1 MQRLLDPNEAAK
13 ISERLHDNAL
23 FQACLNV
30 WPERQEEIVS
40 VIARSEDI
48 FCEAAWLMD
57 KLIDANEDIDVVS
70 LVQGLWSTVSLDI
83 SRWNSNGVSL
93 PDRYLIT
100 STVFRLVATS
110 FSLHSDSRYCDTLRD
125 ALLNVIDEKR
135 PKPANLHE
143 HQQQERQQQELFEA
157 IIPCSAILNE
167 WVNEYID
174 NTNLWLTEE
183 IDLALNPPLKN
194 ERRKT
199 ESRKVDKKSN
209 LDYSRYSFR
218 LNVNDK
224 KLENLYVLLSKRDD
238 KGNRFIDGDLMKNND
253 VDDEIMSNVKA
264 IKDESMRNT
273 AINKYL
279 FNQVFS
285 GQETDVRIVWTS
297 DANKLWYFFN
307 TLYNYMV
314 EIERGGEKV
323 VVRLLEKSGAGPGMF
338 EIVRSRFMN
347 GKKRKVLDERT
358 GKMIETSE
366 PIEYEEN
373 AFNKYS
379 KANSPH
385 DTSILDAIINKI
397 APPRVMND
405 KEAIDEETDPWK
417 YGIKIPKE
425 PIGLEGDFHDT
436 SHKGKYE

>member
-1 MQRLLDPNEAAK
+1 MQRLLNPNEAAK
-13 ISERLHDNAL
+13 IGERLHDNAL
-23 FQACLNV
+23 LLTCQQV
-30 WPERQEEIVS
+30 WPGRQEEITS
-40 VIARSEDI
+40 VMVRAEDV
-48 FCEAAWLMD
+48 FLEVAWLVD
-57 KLIDANEDIDVVS
+57 ELIDAESDADIKT
-70 LVQGLWSTVSLDI
+70 LTRGLWSTVFLDI
-83 SRWNSNGVSL
+83 AHWASNVSI
-93 PDRYLIT
+93 PDRYLT
-100 STVFRLVATS
+100 ASTVFRIASTA
-110 FSLHSDSRYCDTLRD
+110 FSLHWQSHYCDILRD
-125 ALLNVIDEKR
+125 ALLMIVDEKR
-135 PKPANLHE
+135 PEPSSIHE
-143 HQQQERQQQELFEA
+143 HQQLERQQQDLLES
-157 IIPCSAILNE
+157 IIPCCAILKD

-174 NTNLWLTEE
+174 NPNSWLTDE
-183 IDLALNPPLKN
+183 IDNALNPPQNIKT
-194 ERRKT
+194 RKT
-199 ESRKVDKKSN
+199 ESRKADKKSN

-238 KGNRFIDGDLMKNND
+238 KGERFIDGDLMKYNE

-285 GQETDVRIVWTS
+285 GQETEVRIVWTS

-323 VVRLLEKSGAGPGMF
+323 AVRLLEKSGAGPGLF
-338 EIVRSRFMN
+338 KIVRSRFMN

-379 KANSPH
+379 KVNSPH
-385 DTSILDAIINKI
+385 DTSVLDAIINKI
-397 APPRVMND
+397 ASPRVMTD